1 MPGRHPKSTKL
12 KIITGNPGGRP
23 LNENEPQPEI
33 GIPEMPIWI
42 SEFPMAIEN
51 WERESKILDDMGLM
65 THAEAG
71 LLAMRSYLF
80 SQLVELALLI
90 KQEGRVKDGKTNPNA
105 RQLDSLI
112 KEYRICGNL
121 LGLDA
126 SSRSKLS
133 TGSKHNSNEW
143 DDI

>member
-1 MPGRHPKSTKL
+1 MSGRHPKSTKL
-12 KIITGNPGGRP
+12 KMITGNPGGRP

-33 GIPEMPIWI
+33 GIPEIPDWI
-42 SEFPMAIEN
+42 KEFPRAVEN
-51 WERESKILDDMGLM
+51 WEHESEILDGMRLM

-90 KQEGRVKDGKTNPNA
+90 KQEGRVVDGKTNPNA

-126 SSRSKLS
+126 SSRSKLAV
-133 TGSKHNSNEW
+133 GSKHSGNEW